1 MGHTVDYYTSKAGS
15 EKSLKL
21 FIDSVTAH
29 AYDPRETS
37 SYHGHMT
44 IHRDKVY
51 QTYDE
56 AMQAI
61 KSFDNGWYDDH
72 TVRYKALTP
81 EGRKKMEEI
90 MAKRDAFIEAHSIH
104 KRTSA
109 YVGCPECKSKLN
121 LSYIRGEK
129 CPLCN
134 TDLRP
139 ASTIER
145 IKKFDKAANDV
156 KNKHQAEY
164 WLAKVEYHS

>member
-61 KSFDNGWYDDH
+61 ESFDNGWYDDH

-121 LSYIRGEK
+121 LSYIKGEK

-134 TDLRP
+134 TDLLLFLSSRFY
-139 ASTIER
+139 
-145 IKKFDKAANDV
+145 KKKRTDFF
-156 KNKHQAEY
+156 
-164 WLAKVEYHS
+164 